1 VWFLLYRESGM
12 KQQLLF
18 PLCVGEYMDICSP
31 SLQNQPP
38 LVSQSAFVARLL
50 QLLRFPHVG
59 SFCLLI
65 MLCIAG
71 GIAQAQSTAGQAT
84 VSFSIDSNNCTYNDP
99 NIGTF
104 YNSGNISLTINS
116 TETETVFY
124 QCLTSGSTYDYIQ
137 NMVNAINS
145 HSSIVSAS
153 VISDNYFGSG
163 GSIKLTAKTTGD
175 TTNYPLSVS
184 TTWDTT
190 AGLPFTGPAYAP
202 SSPSAM
208 SGGATNGK
216 VVYPKYQI
224 QSIIYAAPGNHSS
237 NGFTSSTTDGTT
249 TSVGDSFRSGNT
261 ITFTLGGGFLGTGST
276 IGWSL
281 GHATT
286 TGNSFAATDT
296 ITQATGVANASGGSA
311 NAIDHKQDLFIIW
324 LNPAVQIIQT
334 GDTTGTFTYGTQAQ
348 GSNDPSPG
356 QPQEQDQVEVF
367 ASSMMDNGQGQTT
380 VPLAILVPQVINGQ
394 HLPGLGNI
402 CANNTAYQNNT
413 CTLANQCGCVPS
425 DFSAILVQDPL
436 LNFGATTS
444 PLNANT
450 SSASA
455 CTNPSSTASCRYV
468 PVMVTNGSGT
478 QVTELLAGP
487 QSQGGNIP
495 VNTFTQT
502 DSTQTT
508 QTLSQSSEY
517 SVGFSVSRT
526 IGVGFGGVHF
536 GLSTTNGNMW
546 TWTNSESTGAING
559 TSNSMSVTLS
569 SSTVGCNQNIPIFED
584 TVFHTFVFQQPSGN
598 QSCP

>member
-1 VWFLLYRESGM
+1 MYISLSLSQRQRPLASGSISTN
-12 KQQLLF
+12 
-18 PLCVGEYMDICSP
+18 PY
-31 SLQNQPP
+31 
-38 LVSQSAFVARLL
+38 L
-50 QLLRFPHVG
+50 QLLKLSVP
-59 SFCLLI
+59 
-65 MLCIAG
+65 G
-71 GIAQAQSTAGQAT
+71 GISTVLMLLCLATGIAHGQSTAGTAT
-84 VSFSIDSNNCTYNDP
+84 VSFNIDFSDTSNNCYYNDP
-99 NIGTF
+99 NGGTT
-104 YNSGNISLTINS
+104 YNSGNLSITINN
-116 TETETVFY
+116 TETETVIY
-124 QCLTSGSTYDYIQ
+124 QCLTAGAPYDYIQ
-137 NMVNAINS
+137 NLVNAINQ
-145 HSSIVSAS
+145 HSPFVSAS
-153 VISDNYFGSG
+153 VISDSFFEPG
-163 GSIKLTAKTTGD
+163 GSIQLTARTQGD
-175 TTNYPLSVS
+175 NTNYPISVS
-184 TTWDTT
+184 GTWNQNLLVYDPNTGT
-190 AGLPFTGPAYAP
+190 FVNVFTGPAYIP
-202 SSPSAM
+202 SGPSAM

-216 VVYPKYQI
+216 VVYPKYQV
-224 QSIIYAAPGNHSS
+224 QSIIYDAPGNHSS
-237 NGFTSSTTDGTT
+237 NGFTTATTDGTT
-249 TSVGDSFRSGNT
+249 TSVGDSFRTGNT

-276 IGWSL
+276 ISWSL

-286 TGNSFAATDT
+286 TGNSHAATDT

-334 GDTTGTFTYGTQAQ
+334 GTSTGTFTYGTQAQ

-367 ASSMMDNGQGQTT
+367 ASSMMDNGSGHTT
-380 VPLAILVPQVINGQ
+380 VPLAILVPQVVNSQ

-425 DFSAILVQDPL
+425 DFSAILAQDPL
-436 LNFGATTS
+436 LNFGPTTS
-444 PLNANT
+444 PLTANT
-450 SSASA
+450 SSAAA

-517 SVGFSVSRT
+517 SVGFSVNRT
-526 IGVGFGGVHF
+526 IGVGFGGTQF
-536 GLSTTNGNMW
+536 GFSTTNGNTW

-559 TSNSMSVTLS
+559 TSNSMSVTFS

-584 TVFHTFVFQQPSGN
+584 TVYHTFVFQQPASN